1 MATQK
6 IEPYIP
12 GENTTMPEATL
23 RAVVLGSILCLV
35 MCAANVYVGLYAG
48 MTVSAA
54 IPASVISMGVLR
66 GIFRRGTILENN
78 IVHAIASAGES
89 LAAGVIF
96 TIPAIVLL
104 GLWPN
109 FDYLST
115 TLIALA
121 GGVIGVT
128 MMVPL
133 RKAMVIEQ
141 EELRFPEGVACAE
154 VLKAGDRGG
163 EEMKGI
169 FSALLIG
176 GVYKTVVSVVGVFQE
191 TVEKAWSVGR
201 SALYMG
207 VDNSPMLVA
216 VGFICGFEISVLIV
230 LGGAISFWVAI
241 PILAHGGNMGGDPT
255 AFVNDI
261 WDQKIRFFGIGA
273 MVVGGVYSIIKV
285 MGSIKAGI
293 ASAIHGF
300 RFGESKDTIRTEQM
314 ISGRGLI
321 ALTIVCVVLMVAV
334 YFRMTGSVLVTA
346 VTTPV
351 MFILAFFFVAVAAYI
366 VGLVGSSNSPTSGM
380 TICTVLI
387 AAAVILIFGITGE
400 KGMLATLG
408 VAGVVCCASSLS
420 GDICQDLKISQIV
433 GGTPRRQAWA
443 AILGTVLSAFI
454 IAPIL
459 TLLHKAYGIGAP
471 AHPGATGLPAPQAM
485 MFRQLVGTIF
495 THQPMPW
502 TLLFAGAGV
511 GILAI
516 VVDAIFLAPKN
527 TKFRL
532 YVMPLAVGMYLP
544 FTVTTPLLLG
554 GIVYWLVERNN
565 KRRKLSPE
573 AAQAAIHRG
582 FLFSSGLV
590 AGEALMGIVIA
601 GFVVAKVPMNFLAQW
616 ASPGV
621 IGIVSFAALLFMTWM
636 LLRKSLGGKQG

>member
-1 MATQK
+1 MAKQK

-12 GENTTMPEATL
+12 AENISMPESTL
-23 RAVVLGSILCLV
+23 RAIVLGGILCLV

-66 GIFRRGTILENN
+66 GVFRRGTILENN

-176 GVYKTVVSVVGVFQE
+176 GAYKTIVSVVGLFQG
-191 TVEKAWSVGR
+191 TVEKAWGVGKT
-201 SALYMG
+201 ALYMG

-216 VGFICGFEISVLIV
+216 VGFICGFEISLLIV

-241 PILAHGGNMGGDPT
+241 PILAHGGNFNGDVT
-255 AFVNDI
+255 TFVNDI

-321 ALTIVCVVLMVAV
+321 ALTIVCVLLMVAV
-334 YFRMTGSVLVTA
+334 YYRMTGSVLVTA
-346 VTTPV
+346 VTTPL

-387 AAAVILIFGITGE
+387 AAAIILVFGITGT

-443 AILGTVLSAFI
+443 AITGTVISAFI

-459 TLLHKAYGIGAP
+459 TLLNKAYGIGTP
-471 AHPGATGLPAPQAM
+471 AHPGATELAAPQAM

-502 TLLFAGAGV
+502 SLLFAGAGV

-516 VVDAIFLAPKN
+516 IIDAIFLAPRN
-527 TKFRL
+527 AKFRL

-554 GIVYWLVERNN
+554 GVVYWLVERNN
-565 KRRKLSPE
+565 KRKNLSPE

-590 AGEALMGIVIA
+590 AGEAIMGIVIA
-601 GFVVAKVPMNFLAQW
+601 GFVVAKLPVPFVGQW
-616 ASPGV
+616 ASTGV
-621 IGIVSFAALLFMTWM
+621 IGLVSFAALLLMTWM
-636 LLRKSLGGKQG
+636 LLRKSLGSK

>member
-6 IEPYIP
+6 IDPYVP
-12 GENTTMPEATL
+12 GTVTDMPESTL
-23 RAVVLGSILCLV
+23 RAVLLGCFLCLV

-66 GIFRRGTILENN
+66 GVFRRGTILENN

-109 FDYLST
+109 FDYIST

-141 EELRFPEGVACAE
+141 KELRFPEGVACAE

-176 GVYKTVVSVVGVFQE
+176 GGYKAVVSVVGLFNG
-191 TVEKAWSVGR
+191 TISKAAQVGKT
-201 SALYMG
+201 AFYAG

-216 VGFICGFEISVLIV
+216 VGFICGFEISLLIV

-241 PILAHGGNMGGDPT
+241 PILAHGGAFNGDVAAYVDT
-255 AFVNDI
+255 I
-261 WDQKIRFFGIGA
+261 WDEKIRFFGIGA

-293 ASAIHGF
+293 ASALHGF

-314 ISGRGLI
+314 ISGKWLIGL
-321 ALTIVCVVLMVAV
+321 TGVCVALMAIV
-334 YFRMTGSVLVTA
+334 YYRMTGSATVTA
-346 VTTPV
+346 VTTPL
-351 MFILAFFFVAVAAYI
+351 MFVLAFFFVAVAAYI

-387 AAAVILIFGITGE
+387 AAAIILIFRITGE
-400 KGMLATLG
+400 RGMLATLG

-443 AILGTVLSAFI
+443 AIIGTVISAFI
-454 IAPIL
+454 VAPVM
-459 TLLHKAYGIGAP
+459 TLLNKAYGIGVP
-471 AHPGATGLPAPQAM
+471 AHPGATVLAAPQAM
-485 MFRQLVGTIF
+485 MFKQLVGTIF

-511 GILAI
+511 GVLAI
-516 VVDAIFLAPKN
+516 IIDAIFLAPRN
-527 TKFRL
+527 AKFRL

-544 FTVTTPLLLG
+544 FSVTTPLLLG

-565 KRRKLSPE
+565 KKRNLSHD
-573 AAQAAIHRG
+573 AAQSAIHRG

-590 AGEALMGIVIA
+590 AGEAIMGIVIA
-601 GFVVAKVPMNFLAQW
+601 GLVVAKFPTPLLGEW

-621 IGIVSFAALLFMTWM
+621 TSLVSFAALLFMTWM
-636 LLRKSLGGKQG
+636 LLRKSIRS